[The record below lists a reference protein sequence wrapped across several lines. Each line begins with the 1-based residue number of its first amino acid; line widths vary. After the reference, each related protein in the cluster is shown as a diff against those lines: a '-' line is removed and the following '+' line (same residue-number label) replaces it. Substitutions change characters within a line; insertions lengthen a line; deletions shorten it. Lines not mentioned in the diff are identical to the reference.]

1 MENCVR
7 KHSPG
12 QKTGNRTLVVVYGLK
27 TTDYSWL
34 DRFYPARRLREEAQN
49 RSISLRFLFP
59 RDVPDFLSS
68 LNTRQHA
75 AVTPVLCRGS
85 VPPDVIESIEQ
96 SGLTVINPSAAVRIA
111 DDKQETGRFLAES
124 GFHTPFLL
132 KRDLL
137 DTPDVTWPIV
147 IKPRFGSRG
156 TGVRLLYR
164 TDDIPEG
171 DYLFQEYIA
180 ASHGRD
186 FRVFFAAGT
195 VLAAVERRSQTDAA
209 GNIPLISNTC
219 TGGRVYPSPF
229 SPAVPGQVAA
239 LTEAIAEKAGLW
251 YGTID
256 YLYRTPAPDPGQLS
270 VCELNAA
277 PGFTALETEGGFNI
291 AGALMEK
298 IESSFFTEQ
307 LL

>member
-7 KHSPG
+7 NHSPG

-59 RDVPDFLSS
+59 HDIPDFLASGNAGHHTEN
-68 LNTRQHA
+68 LF
-75 AVTPVLCRGS
+75 LCRGS
-85 VPPDVIESIEQ
+85 VPRALVESIEQ
-96 SGLTVINPSAAVRIA
+96 SGFTVINPSSAVRIA
-111 DDKQETGRFLAES
+111 DDKEETVRFLAEQ

-132 KRDLL
+132 KRELL
-137 DTPDVTWPIV
+137 DTPDVPWPIV
-147 IKPRFGSRG
+147 VKPRFGSRG

-164 TDDIPEG
+164 TDSIPEG
-171 DYLFQEYIA
+171 DFLFQEYIA
-180 ASHGRD
+180 TSHGRD
-186 FRVFFAAGT
+186 LRVFFASGT
-195 VLAAVERRSQTDAA
+195 VLAAVERRSQKNEG
-209 GNIPLISNTC
+209 GNVPLVSNTC
-219 TGGRVYPSPF
+219 TGGKMFPSPF
-229 SPAVPGQVAA
+229 TPAVPDTIAA
-239 LTEAIAEKAGLW
+239 MTAAIAKKAGLW

-256 YLYRTPAPDPGQLS
+256 YLYRTQEPDPGMLS

-277 PGFTALETEGGFNI
+277 PGFTALETEGGYDI
-291 AGALMEK
+291 AGALMER
-298 IESSFFTEQ
+298 IHSSFFSEQ

>member
-7 KHSPG
+7 NHSPG
-12 QKTGNRTLVVVYGLK
+12 RKTGNRTLVVVYGLK

-59 RDVPDFLSS
+59 RDVAAFLASD
-68 LNTRQHA
+68 NIRDYA
-75 AVTPVLCRGS
+75 AATPVLCRGS

-96 SGLTVINPSAAVRIA
+96 SGFTVINPSKAVRIA
-111 DDKQETGRFLAES
+111 NDKQETGRFLAEC
-124 GFHTPFLL
+124 GFHTPYLL
-132 KRDLL
+132 KRELL
-137 DTPDVTWPIV
+137 DTPDVPWPIIV
-147 IKPRFGSRG
+147 KPRFGSRG

-164 TDDIPEG
+164 TDRIPEG
-171 DYLFQEYIA
+171 DYLFQEYIS

-186 FRVFFAAGT
+186 FRVFFAEGT
-195 VLAAVERRSQTDAA
+195 VLAAVERRSQADAA
-209 GNIPLISNTC
+209 GNIPLISNAC
-219 TGGRVYPSPF
+219 TGGRIYPSPF
-229 SPAVPGQVAA
+229 RPAVPDQIAA
-239 LTEAIAEKAGLW
+239 MTASIAEKAGLW

-256 YLYRTPAPDPGQLS
+256 YLYRTQEPDPGQLS

-277 PGFTALETEGGFNI
+277 PGFTALETEGGVDI

-298 IESSFFTEQ
+298 ISSSFFSEQ